1 MNTGKLYIFTEGGKC
16 HQIKVLSV
24 PMGRYNDKGVPLE
37 QVSAMGN
44 SEVAVSV
51 ISDYRSKEKL
61 LFATRKG
68 LVKRVALS
76 EFDTT
81 RKTIEATKLAADDA
95 LVTVTCISDSKTV
108 LLVSKNQLC
117 VAFEIS
123 GISLLK
129 KTAAGVIGIK
139 LVDDDE
145 VVYADMVTDVS
156 EFVLNDKIYRVSSIA
171 PGKRG
176 TRGRPL

>member
-1 MNTGKLYIFTEGGKC
+1 MFFRAMCELYVNFSKKYGFSKK
-16 HQIKVLSV
+16 IK
-24 PMGRYNDKGVPLE
+24 K
-37 QVSAMGN
+37 
-44 SEVAVSV
+44 EVIECKA
-51 ISDYRSKEKL
+51 REN
-61 LFATRKG
+61 
-68 LVKRVALS
+68 
-76 EFDTT
+76 TT

-95 LVTVTCISDSKTV
+95 LVTVTCISDAKTV

-139 LVDDDE
+139 LAADDE